1 MRRLQLYE
9 NGSAPP
15 SPETDRVYLYAKA
28 DGNLYVKTSDGV
40 EHSLGGGSV
49 SFPIAINQGGTGQTT
64 AQAAINAL
72 TGSSGATTGQVLTRA
87 GNGAAV
93 WANAALPGTV
103 AIDQGGTG
111 QTTRAAAI
119 SALTDVSSATS
130 GQVLAKAQDGSV
142 GWATVVT
149 PSDVIAIDQGGTG
162 QTTAQAAF
170 DALAGVTADD
180 NGKVLGAV
188 DGSVDFV
195 VMTDADAVH
204 ATVFDAKGDLLAGT
218 GADTY
223 ARVVVGTNGQVLTAD
238 SSQEGGVAWT
248 DIPTPVV
255 PAHNELSGG
264 LDWTGSGHTGAVSS
278 VATFDGSGNP
288 ATVQATVENTML
300 VFKDGVLKWV
310 PVAVA
315 VAVYFGNAVADA
327 EFGDVNPAAFTISQG
342 TYQ

>member
-28 DGNLYVKTSDGV
+28 DGNLYFKTSDGV
-40 EHSLGGGSV
+40 EHSLGGGLV

-64 AQAAINAL
+64 AQAAL
-72 TGSSGATTGQVLTRA
+72 
-87 GNGAAV
+87 
-93 WANAALPGTV
+93 
-103 AIDQGGTG
+103 
-111 QTTRAAAI
+111 
-119 SALTDVSSATS
+119 
-130 GQVLAKAQDGSV
+130 
-142 GWATVVT
+142 
-149 PSDVIAIDQGGTG
+149 
-162 QTTAQAAF
+162 
-170 DALAGVTADD
+170 DALAGVTAGD

-188 DGSVDFV
+188 GGSVDFV
-195 VMTDADAVH
+195 ALTDAAAVH

-218 GADTY
+218 GADAY
-223 ARVVVGTNGQVLTAD
+223 ARVSVGTNGQVLTAD
-238 SSQEGGVAWT
+238 SAQSGGVKWAA
-248 DIPTPVV
+248 IPTPAV
-255 PAHNELSGG
+255 PAHDELSGG
-264 LDWTGSGHTGAVSS
+264 LDWTGSGHTGAASS
-278 VATFDGSGNP
+278 VATFDVSGNP

>member
-1 MRRLQLYE
+1 MRRIQLYE

-28 DGNLYVKTSDGV
+28 DGNLYFKTSDGV

-111 QTTRAAAI
+111 QTT
-119 SALTDVSSATS
+119 
-130 GQVLAKAQDGSV
+130 
-142 GWATVVT
+142 
-149 PSDVIAIDQGGTG
+149 
-162 QTTAQAAF
+162 AQAAL

-188 DGSVDFV
+188 GGSVDFV
-195 VMTDADAVH
+195 DMTDADAVH
-204 ATVFDAKGDLLAGT
+204 ATVFDAKGDILAGT

-238 SSQEGGVAWT
+238 SSQEGGVSWT

-264 LDWTGSGHTGAVSS
+264 LDWTGSGHTGVASS